1 MAEEWNATEVHYP
14 GEKLIHKLFEEQAQ
28 RSPDA
33 VALVYEEQSLTY
45 GELDGR
51 ANLLAW
57 RLRGMGVGPESCVG
71 LYCRRSAEMVIGMLG
86 ILKAGAAYAPLEP
99 TYPQERLAFI
109 IASAALRA
117 LLTDRDLAPS
127 LPTCEAQII
136 FLADDWP
143 KCESPVEND
152 YWIES
157 GVTPNSLAY
166 VIYTSGSTG
175 QPKGVMISHRAI
187 CNRVLWTLHAFPMG
201 PQDCLF
207 QKTPYSFDAS
217 VWEIFAPLLSGARLL
232 VARPEGH
239 RDSAYLC
246 EMIVERQVTVLQLVP
261 SMLRVFLREREV
273 ERCASLVHV
282 FCGGEELRG
291 EDQELFRRR
300 LGARLH
306 NLYGPT
312 EVSIDAT
319 HLECEDLEP
328 VTIGRPLSNVKVY
341 ILDSRLTPAPMGVP
355 GELHVGGVG
364 LARGYL
370 NRPDLS
376 GEKFI
381 PDPHGGEAGA
391 RLYKTGDQGRWM
403 PDGTIE
409 YLGRN
414 DSQVKIRGFR
424 IELGEI
430 EAALGQHPSIGEAV
444 VLAREDR
451 PDDRRLVAY
460 VVPKHGRAGAINGP
474 PGEDNF
480 RKSDQ
485 IELWPCVGEYQVYD
499 ELLYY
504 AMTKDERRNNSY
516 KAAIDRLVKDKVVLD
531 LGAGKDVIWA
541 RYCVEAGA
549 RRVYAVEILDEV
561 CEQAE
566 AYIKSLGLQEK
577 IVLIR
582 GDSTKTQLP
591 EKVDVCVSNVIGT
604 IGSSEG
610 VVPILNDAR
619 RFLREDG
626 VMIPQRVVT
635 KIAAV
640 CLPEELQNN
649 LGFPEV
655 AAYYAEKVFN
665 QAGGKFDL
673 RLCLRNFPG
682 SNVISE
688 AAVFEDLEFK
698 SRIEP
703 EYQREV
709 RVTLNR
715 NSRFDGF
722 LLWLNIQ
729 TIEGEIIDNFE
740 QEYSWLPVYV
750 PVFYP
755 GVEASVGD
763 RIEAVCSVAMSD
775 NGLNPD
781 YRIEGSLIR
790 KTGEAVNFRH
800 DSFHHKI
807 SYKKT
812 PFYQTLF
819 AGDTIRVI
827 DTGGRAG
834 LTNGSLRAYLQRSLP
849 AHTIPSA
856 FVTLDALPLTPNGKV
871 DRRALP
877 APDLRGVNDRDG
889 YMAPRTLVEE
899 IVVGI
904 FEEVLKLGRVGKKD
918 NFFEMGGHSLLA
930 VQVISRVRN
939 GFGVEIGVRSIF
951 DAPTVEALSRK
962 IEEAMKAGEK
972 VEAPPLVRI
981 ERAADRVGRFPL
993 SFAQQR
999 LWFIDQLNPGSPLY
1013 NNPGMDKIEGALNLK
1028 AFERVINEIVRRHET
1043 LRTRFEVYEGEPAQV
1058 IDEWESR
1065 RLEVADL
1072 TNLSP
1077 EEKEEEVNRMAREE
1091 VEAGF
1096 DLSQGP
1102 LLRVKVLKLEV
1113 DEHIVLYTMHHIVS
1127 DAWSME
1133 ILIREVKALYQVYLV
1148 GGASPLPEL
1157 PIQYADFAVWQREWL
1172 KGEALEEK
1180 LKYWRR
1186 QLEGIED
1193 LALPTD
1199 HPRPATRS
1207 YRGGSRYFVVG
1218 SELTRKLRELSQR
1231 EGATLFMA
1239 MLGGFDILMSRYSGQ
1254 EDVVVGTDTAS
1265 RNRSEIEGLVGFF
1278 VNQLVMRVEVKTE
1291 ENFKGLLKR
1300 VRGVCLAA
1308 YAHEDAPFEK
1318 LVEELRPER
1327 DLSRSPL
1334 FQTKLIWQNA
1344 PGGKLGIGSLSRLN
1358 NGGGEVQMASEA
1370 QMARFDLLVSIVD
1383 INGDLVGTIDYSR
1396 ELFEAETIERLM
1408 RHYMNLLRE
1417 IADGSERPISALNLL
1432 SGAEREQIVVEWN
1445 RTERPYMNDRP
1456 IHELFAEQ
1464 AERTPERIA
1473 LVGGGKRVSYRELN
1487 RRANQLGNYLQR
1499 LGVGPEVVVG
1509 VCLDRSVEM
1518 IVAILG
1524 VLKAGGAYL
1533 PLDPEFPA
1541 ERLALLLEDAGV
1553 RLVLTRQSLE
1563 GRLRAFGRQTVLIAE
1578 EWERISGES
1587 EDGRKREPESVCEAE
1602 NLAYVIYTSGSTGK
1616 PKGVMVRHRSLVN
1629 YSQDICRRLG
1639 LAEGPEDDGLQFAT
1653 VSTITADLGNTC
1665 IYPSL
1670 LSGGCLHVLSYE
1682 TAIDGERFEEY
1693 LRHEPIDALKIV
1705 PSHMNALLSSRPN
1718 GVRMLPQKYLI
1729 LGGEAL
1735 SYGLV
1740 ERVRSRGEG
1749 CEVINH
1755 YGPTETTIGSLTA
1768 RVGDADLETRRS
1780 MTAPI
1785 GTPIANTRSYILGR
1799 DMNPVPVGGRGE
1811 LQISGEGVARGYLG
1825 RPDLTAER
1833 FIPNPF
1839 EQNGGERV
1847 YRTGDVVRYLSD
1859 SKIEFLG
1866 RADDQ
1871 VKVRGYRVELGEIQ
1885 AVLNGRRGVRQSVV
1899 VVNEDQKG
1907 DKQIVGYVVTE
1918 GEVTVAELKQYARER
1933 LPEYMTPE
1941 TIVLLEEI
1949 PITANGKLDRKRLP
1963 ALSDAMQPEEESFIQ
1978 ARDVFEYRLVKIW
1991 ESVLEIR
1998 PIGVRDSFFDLGGHS
2013 ILAAILMARIH
2024 SEFGR
2029 ELPLYLLFQ
2038 ERTIERLAT
2047 FLKQEASSMSWSCL
2061 VELQASGSKPP
2072 LFFVHPGGGNVHSY
2086 YDLARCLGSD
2096 RPFYAF
2102 QQPGLYKEQSL
2113 FTSIEDLA
2121 AYYIEAMKTAQ
2132 PEGPY
2137 FIGGWSFGGIVAF
2150 EMARQL
2156 FAQDQ
2161 KVGKLLLLDSGAP
2174 ISMKKYLGEE
2184 YEGSEED
2191 EDENKDD
2198 AALLIDLL
2206 AGLRLSEEDLK
2217 PFEGDKRIEYVLK
2230 RGIDM
2235 NFFPPDVDLARAR
2248 TYLELFRTNARA
2260 RRKYLPPVYQ
2270 GSVTLFRP
2278 FTQLALPPSDGSE
2291 RNERVAKLIH
2301 DNGWSE
2307 LAAGG
2312 VRVIE
2317 VPGDHVTMVGDPHVE
2332 TLALRIRERLDEA
2345 ENIEA

>member
-1 MAEEWNATEVHYP
+1 MTVIELLAQLGEKNVRLSVKGDDLVVRGKEKILEAPALLELLRKNKKTLVEHIKAGKYVDPDGVLQVPPNRIPPDCKAITPEMLPLAQLTQAEIDGIVDRVPGGAPNIQDIYPLGPLQEGMLFHHLLGTEGDIYLTRYLLAFASRALLDKVLQVVQAVIDRHDILRTAFLWEGLSEPVQVVWRKALMAVEEVAFDPTAGDVAGELYARFDPRRYRLDISQAPLMRVYIAEDAPKNRWVMLHLFHHLSVDHVSFEIFLEEIQAHLLGLAEELPAPLPFRNFVAQARLGVSQEEHERFFREMLWDVDEPTAPYGLIDVHGDGPDIREARREVDAGLARRLRQTSKALEVSVASLYHLAWALVLGRVSGRDDVVFGTVLFGRMQGVEGSDRALGMLLNTLPMRIRINEKGVGESVRQTHQLLAELMRHEHASLALAKRCSGIEASAPLFSAPLNYRYGITVKTVERAGEDRLRVGEGVNYLKVSDRSNYPFNFSVDDVGEGFVLGAHVQSPADPDRICAYMHTALEQLVEALEHAPASPVQNLEVLPVAERHQLLMWWNATEVEYLQ
-14 GEKLIHKLFEEQAQ
+14 EARIHRLFEAQAEK
-28 RSPDA
+28 RPEA
-33 VALVYEEQSLTY
+33 IALVYEDQSLTY
-45 GELDGR
+45 GELNVR
-51 ANLLAW
+51 ANRLAHY
-57 RLRGMGVGPESCVG
+57 LRTLGVGPESRVAIC
-71 LYCRRSAEMVIGMLG
+71 LERSLEMVVALLAT
-86 ILKAGAAYAPLEP
+86 LKAGGAYVPLDP
-99 TYPQERLAFI
+99 AYPPERLSYMLED
-109 IASAALRA
+109 SAPAV
-117 LLTDRDLAPS
+117 LLTHDAVQPALASHWSEALILNLDRDVSQWAGQPERNPDRLDVG
-127 LPTCEAQII
+127 LEAQ
-136 FLADDWP
+136 
-143 KCESPVEND
+143 
-152 YWIES
+152 
-157 GVTPNSLAY
+157 SLAY

-877 APDLRGVNDRDG
+877 APEGESYLRRD
-889 YMAPRTLVEE
+889 YEAPLGERERKLARIWAET
-899 IVVGI
+899 
-904 FEEVLKLGRVGKKD
+904 LKLERVGRHD
-918 NFFEMGGHSLLA
+918 NFFELGGHSLLVITVIERMRREGMRA
-930 VQVISRVRN
+930 DVRTLFTAPTLRALAETIKDSGDGDKEVETPANLIPEGCQRITPEMLPLIALTQAEIDSIVSGTPGGAANIQDIYPLAPLQEGMLFHHLISAEGDAYLMWSLLAFDTRELLERFVGALQAVIDRHDILRTAVVWDGLPEPVQVVWREAPLSVEEQTLNPEDGDIARQLLTRFDPKRYRMDLAQAPLIRMMIAKDAAGQSWGGLLLCHHLLGDNTSQNLVMAEVHAHLEGRNGELAEPLPFRNFVAQARLGISREEHEAFFREMLGGVDEPTAP
-939 GFGVEIGVRSIF
+939 FGLL
-951 DAPTVEALSRK
+951 DAQRDGSGIKEAGIKLDMGLSRRLREQARMMGVSVASLCHLAWAMALARVSGRDDVVFGTVLFGRIQGGEGADK
-962 IEEAMKAGEK
+962 IMGPFINTLPIRIRIDEEGVGRSAKRTHRLLAELIGHEHASLALAQRCSG
-972 VEAPPLVRI
+972 VEAPAPLFSSLLNYRHSPQEAAVAEAETVSAWTGVNFLGSDERTNYPLTLSIDDLGEGLALTAQTVEFVDPRRVNELVRTAL
-981 ERAADRVGRFPL
+981 ERLA
-993 SFAQQR
+993 
-999 LWFIDQLNPGSPLY
+999 
-1013 NNPGMDKIEGALNLK
+1013 
-1028 AFERVINEIVRRHET
+1028 
-1043 LRTRFEVYEGEPAQV
+1043 
-1058 IDEWESR
+1058 
-1065 RLEVADL
+1065 
-1072 TNLSP
+1072 
-1077 EEKEEEVNRMAREE
+1077 
-1091 VEAGF
+1091 
-1096 DLSQGP
+1096 
-1102 LLRVKVLKLEV
+1102 
-1113 DEHIVLYTMHHIVS
+1113 
-1127 DAWSME
+1127 
-1133 ILIREVKALYQVYLV
+1133 
-1148 GGASPLPEL
+1148 
-1157 PIQYADFAVWQREWL
+1157 
-1172 KGEALEEK
+1172 EALENE
-1180 LKYWRR
+1180 
-1186 QLEGIED
+1186 
-1193 LALPTD
+1193 
-1199 HPRPATRS
+1199 
-1207 YRGGSRYFVVG
+1207 
-1218 SELTRKLRELSQR
+1218 
-1231 EGATLFMA
+1231 
-1239 MLGGFDILMSRYSGQ
+1239 
-1254 EDVVVGTDTAS
+1254 
-1265 RNRSEIEGLVGFF
+1265 
-1278 VNQLVMRVEVKTE
+1278 
-1291 ENFKGLLKR
+1291 
-1300 VRGVCLAA
+1300 
-1308 YAHEDAPFEK
+1308 
-1318 LVEELRPER
+1318 PER
-1327 DLSRSPL
+1327 AVRAIEHHARSRAASS
-1334 FQTKLIWQNA
+1334 
-1344 PGGKLGIGSLSRLN
+1344 GGGMERDRGSLS
-1358 NGGGEVQMASEA
+1358 
-1370 QMARFDLLVSIVD
+1370 
-1383 INGDLVGTIDYSR
+1383 
-1396 ELFEAETIERLM
+1396 
-1408 RHYMNLLRE
+1408 
-1417 IADGSERPISALNLL
+1417 
-1432 SGAEREQIVVEWN
+1432 
-1445 RTERPYMNDRP
+1445 
-1456 IHELFAEQ
+1456 
-1464 AERTPERIA
+1464 
-1473 LVGGGKRVSYRELN
+1473 
-1487 RRANQLGNYLQR
+1487 
-1499 LGVGPEVVVG
+1499 
-1509 VCLDRSVEM
+1509 
-1518 IVAILG
+1518 
-1524 VLKAGGAYL
+1524 
-1533 PLDPEFPA
+1533 
-1541 ERLALLLEDAGV
+1541 
-1553 RLVLTRQSLE
+1553 
-1563 GRLRAFGRQTVLIAE
+1563 
-1578 EWERISGES
+1578 
-1587 EDGRKREPESVCEAE
+1587 
-1602 NLAYVIYTSGSTGK
+1602 
-1616 PKGVMVRHRSLVN
+1616 
-1629 YSQDICRRLG
+1629 
-1639 LAEGPEDDGLQFAT
+1639 
-1653 VSTITADLGNTC
+1653 
-1665 IYPSL
+1665 
-1670 LSGGCLHVLSYE
+1670 
-1682 TAIDGERFEEY
+1682 
-1693 LRHEPIDALKIV
+1693 
-1705 PSHMNALLSSRPN
+1705 
-1718 GVRMLPQKYLI
+1718 
-1729 LGGEAL
+1729 
-1735 SYGLV
+1735 
-1740 ERVRSRGEG
+1740 
-1749 CEVINH
+1749 
-1755 YGPTETTIGSLTA
+1755 
-1768 RVGDADLETRRS
+1768 
-1780 MTAPI
+1780 
-1785 GTPIANTRSYILGR
+1785 
-1799 DMNPVPVGGRGE
+1799 
-1811 LQISGEGVARGYLG
+1811 
-1825 RPDLTAER
+1825 
-1833 FIPNPF
+1833 
-1839 EQNGGERV
+1839 
-1847 YRTGDVVRYLSD
+1847 
-1859 SKIEFLG
+1859 
-1866 RADDQ
+1866 
-1871 VKVRGYRVELGEIQ
+1871 
-1885 AVLNGRRGVRQSVV
+1885 
-1899 VVNEDQKG
+1899 
-1907 DKQIVGYVVTE
+1907 
-1918 GEVTVAELKQYARER
+1918 
-1933 LPEYMTPE
+1933 
-1941 TIVLLEEI
+1941 
-1949 PITANGKLDRKRLP
+1949 
-1963 ALSDAMQPEEESFIQ
+1963 
-1978 ARDVFEYRLVKIW
+1978 
-1991 ESVLEIR
+1991 
-1998 PIGVRDSFFDLGGHS
+1998 
-2013 ILAAILMARIH
+2013 
-2024 SEFGR
+2024 GR
-2029 ELPLYLLFQ
+2029 E
-2038 ERTIERLAT
+2038 
-2047 FLKQEASSMSWSCL
+2047 
-2061 VELQASGSKPP
+2061 
-2072 LFFVHPGGGNVHSY
+2072 
-2086 YDLARCLGSD
+2086 
-2096 RPFYAF
+2096 
-2102 QQPGLYKEQSL
+2102 
-2113 FTSIEDLA
+2113 
-2121 AYYIEAMKTAQ
+2121 AY
-2132 PEGPY
+2132 
-2137 FIGGWSFGGIVAF
+2137 S
-2150 EMARQL
+2150 
-2156 FAQDQ
+2156 
-2161 KVGKLLLLDSGAP
+2161 
-2174 ISMKKYLGEE
+2174 
-2184 YEGSEED
+2184 
-2191 EDENKDD
+2191 
-2198 AALLIDLL
+2198 
-2206 AGLRLSEEDLK
+2206 
-2217 PFEGDKRIEYVLK
+2217 
-2230 RGIDM
+2230 
-2235 NFFPPDVDLARAR
+2235 
-2248 TYLELFRTNARA
+2248 
-2260 RRKYLPPVYQ
+2260 
-2270 GSVTLFRP
+2270 
-2278 FTQLALPPSDGSE
+2278 
-2291 RNERVAKLIH
+2291 
-2301 DNGWSE
+2301 
-2307 LAAGG
+2307 
-2312 VRVIE
+2312 
-2317 VPGDHVTMVGDPHVE
+2317 
-2332 TLALRIRERLDEA
+2332 
-2345 ENIEA
+2345 